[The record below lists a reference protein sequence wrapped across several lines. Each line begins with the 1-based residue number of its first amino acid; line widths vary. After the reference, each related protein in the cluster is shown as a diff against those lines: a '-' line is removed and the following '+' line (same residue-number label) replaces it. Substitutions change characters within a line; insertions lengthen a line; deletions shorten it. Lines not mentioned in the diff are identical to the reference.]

1 MSEPTKMITLSI
13 EDKINNNI
21 QFDYIYD
28 IDTNQNIIKRFNAFI
43 NQYYKDVDDDFK
55 KYVENPE
62 NIGLIKIIKNK
73 YPHLSRAPRITK
85 RTKKLDV
92 KAYVFEML
100 ESHLYKD
107 SVQYKFTRE

>member
-1 MSEPTKMITLSI
+1 MHPNPNEALM
-13 EDKINNNI
+13 
-21 QFDYIYD
+21 QFRARKCLV
-28 IDTNQNIIKRFNAFI
+28 NRVFI
-43 NQYYKDVDDDFK
+43 DDFK